1 MKIIIS
7 EQNIEKIDILKQSV
21 LHEHLFFSYQSELF
35 HTLLNTI
42 NSLNTISHIGFIYHD
57 KNNPI
62 FPFFKDI
69 EDDYI
74 DKNVLDVMNTFKKP
88 ITYFNKGI
96 LHLIQYIYNKTH
108 KKVIID
114 LISCNIN
121 EFDIIFEFHQIMK
134 KFPVIIRYSLDP
146 TGIDSVGGDWILES
160 HGVNIKELYF
170 NDTINNW
177 DILLENTL
185 HFGFITNTNQ
195 LFMFGDNTYGQ
206 LGISNENVPNTNSNY
221 INPNKYTDVSF
232 VIFPDFNYTDIT
244 DNSTKSELFI
254 PDKVICGKSHTI
266 VKSTNNKISVFGSN
280 QFGQID
286 ISSSGS
292 YDTSKHYNHFKHPV
306 YATDPSFHNIID
318 FDCGPNYTILLKEQS
333 FYITGDNTYG
343 LIHKTTSNTY
353 NNTDKR
359 WVSITDICDNI
370 TSFSQV
376 SCGKD
381 YFAIVCNI
389 ENSDVSNA
397 VFFRGL
403 NYSGQLGTNDNTD
416 IIDNDNDTSYNMK
429 ICNKFI
435 SGNDKDNIR
444 FVSCGSTHT
453 CIITEKFNAY
463 TTGSNTHGE
472 LCLNNTNNQNKFTK
486 ITHDNVNDISFAY
499 ASCGKNTTL
508 LLRGELTSLD
518 DIVPNTGNYKQ
529 DLSDNLVYAFG
540 DNSMNQFSSNFYTNT
555 NLITD
560 SDSLK
565 AISIYSGVY
574 HSIIIDSEGYIK
586 FFGNN
591 SLSIVELDTINDIH
605 RNNNN
610 VFRIM
615 NSPRFEVI
623 TYHHQT
629 NHIAILDVS
638 HNLHII
644 GLKKGFNNLYKIEV
658 DKYINYN
665 YDFNNDFSDSSFNTY
680 FSDVC
685 LNNIYMISCGN
696 NGSLNFNRDICDTL
710 TFSSNQFIT
719 NNDTFY
725 NMDYD
730 IMISDCSGYSF
741 RLVYDISNRIHIYD
755 TSNNPPNQP
764 SINTL
769 YPDSSYQTLID
780 DISNT
785 NILNIDTCI
794 DKLIVS
800 CDTDPE
806 IRLYDFSFNSTS
818 NSINFNR
825 DLSFNLDNIIDVG
838 IGLYHLVALDISGY
852 IYTAIHTEP
861 SINDIPND
869 FRILDDF
876 NSIDLCGSLIHRDSN
891 DDPNILTKCSISNV
905 SSISCGYTHTLCRYY
920 DGNVISFGW
929 NHFGQL
935 GRPYDESTNKYSS
948 ITDISYV
955 GEYITGTHFN
965 NKRNITQYVSAGNY
979 HSTLLYDD
987 HTFEIYGL
995 GFKTTRNTPYVIQNK
1010 LYNKDNYKYN
1020 KKNSI
1025 ITDIPS
1031 DIIMINDVKPTQ
1043 FMDISNIS
1051 NTINLISNEYSYLYK
1066 DKSDI
1071 YRTIGVY
1078 NKGGSIDYSIIY
1090 RLSGDSDGKIS
1101 ADINDLSNIRYD
1113 IKGDNMK
1120 SLESTFYVTTPSY
1133 EMYFGDYNFYKQK
1146 DIATL
1151 LPNDIYKIYNTDKS
1165 FLAVNNDFN
1174 KIYTWGENTYSAI
1187 NTHINKILERDTTL
1201 RIVDVKTTDN
1211 TFTILLNDGSRIRW

>member
-21 LHEHLFFSYQSELF
+21 LHEHLFFSYESELF
-35 HTLLNTI
+35 HTLLNTF

-74 DKNVLDVMNTFKKP
+74 DKDVLDVMNTFKQP

-96 LHLIQYIYNKTH
+96 LHLIQFIYNKTY

-146 TGIDSVGGDWILES
+146 TGIDSIGGDWILES
-160 HGVNIKELYF
+160 HGINIKELYF
-170 NDTINNW
+170 NENINNW

-206 LGISNENVPNTNSNY
+206 LGISNENVPNTNN
-221 INPNKYTDVSF
+221 IQNTYTDVSF
-232 VIFPDFNYTDIT
+232 VIFPEFKDHYN
-244 DNSTKSELFI
+244 KSELFI
-254 PDKVICGKSHTI
+254 PDKVVCGKSHTI

-286 ISSSGS
+286 ISSSSGS
-292 YDTSKHYNHFKHPV
+292 YDTSKHYNHFNHPV

-343 LIHKTTSNTY
+343 LIHKTDDNIY
-353 NNTDKR
+353 NNTHKR
-359 WVSITDICDNI
+359 WVYNYDICDNI
-370 TSFSQV
+370 TSFRQV

-381 YFAIVCNI
+381 HFAIVCNMK
-389 ENSDVSNA
+389 NLDVSNA

-403 NYSGQLGTNDNTD
+403 NYSGQLGTGDNND

-429 ICNKFI
+429 VCETFT
-435 SGNDKDNIR
+435 SGNHTDNIR

-453 CIITEKFNAY
+453 CVITENFNAY

-472 LCLNNTNNQNKFTK
+472 LCLNDTDNKTTFTK
-486 ITHDNVNDISFAY
+486 INHTSVVKDISFAY

-518 DIVPNTGNYKQ
+518 DIVPNNGNYVQ
-529 DLSDNLVYAFG
+529 DISDNLVYAFG
-540 DNSMNQFSSNFYTNT
+540 DNSMNQFSSEFNTST
-555 NLITD
+555 NLIKIQNRSNNNID
-560 SDSLK
+560 LK

-591 SLSIVELDTINDIH
+591 SLSIVELDKINDIH
-605 RNNNN
+605 QNNNN
-610 VFRIM
+610 VIRIM

-623 TYHHQT
+623 TYHHKT
-629 NHIAILDVS
+629 NNIVLLDVN
-638 HNLHII
+638 HNLYIT
-644 GLKKGFNNLYKIEV
+644 GLKKGFNNLYKIKV
-658 DKYINYN
+658 DKYKNYN
-665 YDFNNDFSDSSFNTY
+665 YDFNNDFSDTSFNSY

-685 LNNIYMISCGN
+685 LNNTYMISCGN
-696 NGSLNFNRDICDTL
+696 NGSLNFNRDISD
-710 TFSSNQFIT
+710 TFSFSSDQFDT
-719 NNDTFY
+719 NNDRSY

-741 RLVYDISNRIHIYD
+741 RLVYDIYNRINIYD
-755 TSNNPPNQP
+755 TSYNPPNQT

-769 YPDSSYQTLID
+769 YPDSSYQTLIN

-800 CDTDPE
+800 CDIDPE
-806 IRLYDFSFNSTS
+806 IRLYDFSFNSIS

-825 DLSFNLDNIIDVG
+825 DLSFNLDNIIDIG
-838 IGLYHLVALDISGY
+838 IGLYHFVVLDIRGNV
-852 IYTAIHTEP
+852 YTAIHTDP
-861 SINDIPND
+861 SIDDIPND
-869 FRILDDF
+869 FRILDNY
-876 NSIDLCGSLIHRDSN
+876 NSIDLCGSLIHRTSYTN
-891 DDPNILTKCSISNV
+891 PYILTKCDISNV

-935 GRPYDESTNKYSS
+935 GRPYDTSTDKYSS

-955 GEYITGTHFN
+955 GENITDSHFN
-965 NKRNITQYVSAGNY
+965 NARNIVKHISAGNY

-995 GFKTTRNTPYVIQNK
+995 GFKTTRNIPYVIQNK
-1010 LYNKDNYKYN
+1010 LY
-1020 KKNSI
+1020 KKNYEYNNTNYL

-1031 DIIMINDVKPTQ
+1031 DIIMINDIKPTQ
-1043 FMDISNIS
+1043 YMDISNIT
-1051 NTINLISNEYSYLYK
+1051 NTNNLISNEYAYLYK
-1066 DKSDI
+1066 DISNI

-1090 RLSGDSDGKIS
+1090 DLSGSIDGKIS
-1101 ADINDLSNIRYD
+1101 DDVNDLSNIRYD
-1113 IKGDNMK
+1113 ITFDYMK

-1146 DIATL
+1146 DVVTS
-1151 LPNDIYKIYNTDKS
+1151 LPNNIYKIYNTDKS
-1165 FLAVNNDFN
+1165 FLAVNNDFSR
-1174 KIYTWGENTYSAI
+1174 IYTWGKNTYSAL
-1187 NTHINKILERDTTL
+1187 NTHINNILERDTTL
-1201 RIVDVKTTDN
+1201 KIVDVKTTDN

>member
-7 EQNIEKIDILKQSV
+7 EQNIEKIDILKQSI
-21 LHEHLFFSYQSELF
+21 LPEHLFFSYQSELF
-35 HTLLNTI
+35 HTLLDTF

-62 FPFFKDI
+62 FPFFKHI
-69 EDDYI
+69 EDEYI
-74 DKNVLDVMNTFKKP
+74 DESVLNIMKTFKKP
-88 ITYFNKGI
+88 ITYFNKGL
-96 LHLIQYIYNKTH
+96 LHLIQFIYNKTH

-160 HGVNIKELYF
+160 HGINIKELYF
-170 NDTINNW
+170 NENINNW

-221 INPNKYTDVSF
+221 IQNTYTDVSF
-232 VIFPDFNYTDIT
+232 VEFPDFKYNY
-244 DNSTKSELFI
+244 NKSELFI
-254 PDKVICGKSHTI
+254 PDKVVCGKSNTI
-266 VKSTNNKISVFGSN
+266 VKSTNNKIAVFGSN

-286 ISSSGS
+286 ISSSG
-292 YDTSKHYNHFKHPV
+292 TSKHYNHFNHPV
-306 YATDPSFHNIID
+306 YATDLSFHDIID
-318 FDCGPNYTILLKEQS
+318 FDCGPNYSILLKETS

-343 LIHKTTSNTY
+343 LIHKTNSNIY
-353 NNTDKR
+353 KNTDKR
-359 WVSITDICDNI
+359 WVNKSDICGNI
-370 TSFSQV
+370 SSFSQV

-381 YFAIVCNI
+381 HFAIVCNI
-389 ENSDVSNA
+389 VNPDVSNA

-403 NYSGQLGTNDNTD
+403 NYSGQLGTGNNNKC
-416 IIDNDNDTSYNMK
+416 IDNVNNSYNM
-429 ICNKFI
+429 IVCEKFI
-435 SGNDKDNIR
+435 SSKDNIR

-453 CIITEKFNAY
+453 CVITEKFKAY
-463 TTGSNTHGE
+463 TTGSNTQGE
-472 LCLNNTNNQNKFTK
+472 LCLNETHNTNIFKNTFTK
-486 ITHDNVNDISFAY
+486 IDHSTVNTVSFAY

-518 DIVPNTGNYKQ
+518 DIVPNKGDYTP
-529 DLSDNLVYAFG
+529 DPSDNLVYAFG
-540 DNSMNQFSSNFYTNT
+540 DNSMNQFSSNYKKNTKLIKIKNRYTDN
-555 NLITD
+555 NID
-560 SDSLK
+560 LK

-574 HSIIIDSEGYIK
+574 HSIIIDSDGFMR

-591 SLSIVELDTINDIH
+591 SLSITDLSYINQLH
-605 RNNNN
+605 KTNN

-623 TYHHQT
+623 TYHHKT
-629 NHIAILDVS
+629 NHIAMLDVS
-638 HNLHII
+638 FNLHII
-644 GLKKGFNNLYKIEV
+644 GLKKGFNNLYKIKV
-658 DKYINYN
+658 DKYNNYN
-665 YDFNNDFSDSSFNTY
+665 YDFNNDFSDNSFNTY

-685 LNNIYMISCGN
+685 LNNTYMISCGN
-696 NGSLNFNRDICDTL
+696 NGSLNFNRNISDTL
-710 TFSSNQFIT
+710 VFSENHF
-719 NNDTFY
+719 DTSY

-741 RLVYDISNRIHIYD
+741 RLVYDISNRLHIYD
-755 TSNNPPNQP
+755 TSNNPPNQT
-764 SINTL
+764 SITTL

-785 NILNIDTCI
+785 NILNMDTCI

-800 CDTDPE
+800 CDINPE
-806 IRLYDFSFNSTS
+806 IRLYDFSFNS

-838 IGLYHLVALDISGY
+838 IGLYHLVALDICGNV
-852 IYTAIHTEP
+852 YTAIHTDP

-869 FRILDDF
+869 FRILDNF
-876 NSIDLCGSLIHRDSN
+876 NDIDLCGSLIHRNSSS
-891 DDPNILTKCSISNV
+891 DPNILTKCSISNV
-905 SSISCGYTHTLCRYY
+905 SSISCGYTHTLCRFY

-935 GRPYDESTNKYSS
+935 GRPYDISTNKYSS

-965 NKRNITQYVSAGNY
+965 NNRNIIKHISAGNY

-995 GFKTTRNTPYVIQNK
+995 GFKTTRKTPYVIQNK
-1010 LYNKDNYKYN
+1010 LYNDTYTYN

-1025 ITDIPS
+1025 IKNIPS

-1051 NTINLISNEYSYLYK
+1051 NTNNLISNEYAYLYK
-1066 DKSDI
+1066 DKSNI

-1090 RLSGDSDGKIS
+1090 GLSGSIDGKIS
-1101 ADINDLSNIRYD
+1101 TDRTELSNIRYD
-1113 IKGDNMK
+1113 NKGDNMK

-1133 EMYFGDYNFYKQK
+1133 EMYFGEYNFYKQK
-1146 DIATL
+1146 DITTS
-1151 LPNDIYKIYNTDKS
+1151 LPKNIYKIYNTDKS

-1187 NTHINKILERDTTL
+1187 NTHINNILKRDTTL
-1201 RIVDVKTTDN
+1201 RIVDVKTTYN